1 MKKTMIAILF
11 LAAAMI
17 LACSVSLAEAFDSSA
32 AGEAITPEAG
42 WVLDSINGAS
52 WQCDRASMEICM
64 DDMDDYKVLILWG
77 GSAWEMT
84 EWTYSCN
91 YDPETQ
97 ALRAVH
103 AVCDNV
109 AYDSDGNETRENVFD
124 KDVETVFSL
133 DAEGKVVIQNAGS
146 ESLEGLAF
154 ERLPLFGD
162 D

>member
-1 MKKTMIAILF
+1 MRKTMIAIL
-11 LAAAMI
+11 LLTAAVI
-17 LACSVSLAEAFDSSA
+17 LACSVSLAEAFDNSV
-32 AGEAITPEAG
+32 AGEAVTPETE
-42 WVLDSINGAS
+42 WVLDSINGAC

-64 DDMDDYKVLILWG
+64 DDIDDYKVLILWG
-77 GSAWEMT
+77 SSAWEMT